1 MLKVLHPITNELID
15 YKQFKEYS
23 LQSGYQKIN
32 DAPSPKCP
40 VCHNDMNAR
49 AGQTKND
56 GHFAH
61 EHNVNCPTKQPAARP
76 YLGLNPT
83 PPNHQIILEN
93 KQFLENN
100 IEAIYTK
107 ISELAPYLDFLEFIE
122 MIKEAR
128 RLNIYNY
135 ANLQPQYLPY
145 VLVTL
150 INFLPTKS
158 FKKCRN
164 LKFMFF
170 FENHIQNFVDLWIH
184 NGINS
189 KFYRISY
196 KGSATNKLTEI
207 ELTDIYLAEP
217 VKNLSERQIAWCLRE
232 I

>member
-1 MLKVLHPITNELID
+1 
-15 YKQFKEYS
+15 
-23 LQSGYQKIN
+23 
-32 DAPSPKCP
+32 
-40 VCHNDMNAR
+40 
-49 AGQTKND
+49 
-56 GHFAH
+56 
-61 EHNVNCPTKQPAARP
+61 
-76 YLGLNPT
+76 
-83 PPNHQIILEN
+83 
-93 KQFLENN
+93 
-100 IEAIYTK
+100 
-107 ISELAPYLDFLEFIE
+107 

-150 INFLPTKS
+150 INFLPAKS
-158 FKKCRN
+158 FKNRRN

-170 FENHIQNFVDLWIH
+170 FENHIQNFADLWIH

-207 ELTDIYLAEP
+207 ELTDTYLAEP
-217 VKNLSERQIAWCLRE
+217 VKNLNERQIAWCLRE